1 MEGKDYRKAAED
13 IIRIVGKDNI
23 VSATH
28 CATRLRLIVKDKDT
42 IDVKKLEKLSLVKGT
57 FFNAGQFQIIL
68 GTGIVNKVYE
78 EIENLGLKTLSKKE
92 QDEAIK
98 NQQKGMKRLMRIL
111 GDIFIPIIPVIA
123 ATGLFLGLKGC
134 VFNDNVLG
142 LFGAST
148 DMIPDYIVTLVNVL
162 TETAFAFLPAIIC
175 WSAFKVFGG
184 TPVIGMVLGLML
196 VSPILPNAY
205 SVANPDSGISAVM
218 VFGKIPI
225 VGCQGSVLTAIITA
239 LIGAKL
245 EKKLRKIMPNALDLI
260 MTPFVVMLVTF
271 LIVILGVGPVMHVV
285 ELKLVSIVEA
295 LVHLPFGIGGFIIGA
310 TYPLL
315 VITGLHHT
323 YTMIET
329 SLLANTGFNPVITLC
344 AMYGFANVGTCLAFF
359 VKSKNT
365 TVRQTSIG
373 AMLSQLFGI
382 SEPVLFGIQLRY
394 NLKPLIIMLFT
405 SGLGAATL
413 SLLNIQSNS
422 YGLAVIPSYLMYIYE
437 GRQFLWYLVV
447 SICSVALCFVL
458 TYLFGV
464 PEEAMLPE
472 EGPDDGLSLEMAAN
486 GKMTDE
492 FVNASENE
500 ENKENKERTTGNKIV
515 APVSGKVIPL
525 EEVADPTFA
534 GKVLGDGF
542 AIVPEDSVIKS
553 PVNGTVEL
561 MYETGHAV
569 GLATDDGKEILI
581 HIGIDTVAMNGEGF
595 HIIAKTGQNVKCGD
609 PLVEVDFEKIRKAGK
624 SDSVIVIVT
633 SGEKV
638 ETGSVENVKS
648 GISEAAEIV

>member
-1 MEGKDYRKAAED
+1 MGEADYKKTAED
-13 IIRIVGKDNI
+13 VIRIVGKDNI
-23 VSATH
+23 ISATH
-28 CATRLRLIVKDKDT
+28 CATRLRLIVKDKDA
-42 IDVKKLEKLSLVKGT
+42 INVKELEKLSLVKGT

-78 EIENLGLKTLSKKE
+78 ELEKIGLHTLSKKE
-92 QDEAIK
+92 QDEVIK
-98 NQQKGMKRLMRIL
+98 NQQKGIKRLMRIL

-148 DMIPDYIVTLVNVL
+148 SMIPDYIVTLVNVL

-175 WSAFKVFGG
+175 WSAFRVFGG
-184 TPVIGMVLGLML
+184 TPVIGIVLGLML

-205 SVANPDSGISAVM
+205 SVANPDSGIKAVM
-218 VFGKIPI
+218 AFGKIPI
-225 VGCQGSVLTAIITA
+225 VGCQGSVLTAIVTA
-239 LIGAKL
+239 LIGANL

-271 LIVILGVGPVMHVV
+271 LVVILGVGPVMHVI
-285 ELKLVSIVEA
+285 ELKLVSIVEF
-295 LVHLPFGIGGFIIGA
+295 LVHLPLGIGGFIIGA

-365 TVRQTSIG
+365 NVRQTSIG

-394 NLKPLIIMLFT
+394 NLRPLIIMLCT
-405 SGLGAATL
+405 SGLGAAAL

-422 YGLAVIPSYLMYIYE
+422 YGLAVLPSYLMYIYQ
-437 GRQFLWYLVV
+437 GRQILWYLIV
-447 SICSVALCFVL
+447 SIASVSLCFVL

-464 PEEAMLPE
+464 PEEAIMPDE
-472 EGPDDGLSLEMAAN
+472 EEDVYSVGN
-486 GKMTDE
+486 Q
-492 FVNASENE
+492 
-500 ENKENKERTTGNKIV
+500 KENAGPEQMT
-515 APVSGKVIPL
+515 APVSGKLISL
-525 EEVADPTFA
+525 KEVQDPTFA
-534 GKVLGDGF
+534 SEVLGKGF
-542 AIVPEDSVIKS
+542 AVEPEDTIVKS
-553 PVNGTVEL
+553 PIEGTVKA
-561 MYETGHAV
+561 MFDTGHAI
-569 GLATDDGKEILI
+569 GLQSKNGKELLI
-581 HIGIDTVAMNGEGF
+581 HIGIDTVSMNGEGF
-595 HIIAKTGQNVKCGD
+595 KTLVKQGQTVKAGD
-609 PLVEVDFEKIRKAGK
+609 PLVEIDLEKIKKAGK
-624 SDSVIVIVT
+624 ITTVMVIET
-633 SGEKV
+633 SGDEV
-638 ETGSVENVKS
+638 ELIKDGNVTGGVDEVAT
-648 GISEAAEIV
+648 IL